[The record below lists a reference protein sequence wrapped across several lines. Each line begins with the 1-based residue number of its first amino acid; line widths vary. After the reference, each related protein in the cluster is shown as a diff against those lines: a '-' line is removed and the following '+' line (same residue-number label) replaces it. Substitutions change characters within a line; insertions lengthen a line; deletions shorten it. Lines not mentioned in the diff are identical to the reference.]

1 MRALA
6 IVMLLGFGGSAF
18 AGQFEGYSSS
28 GKMDEK
34 HYEFKVSQAD
44 IARTPVW
51 APGADFPPLSARKAQ
66 DIARREMQEL
76 LGGGKQPWELRE
88 TTIVAMGDG
97 MHFVYVIQFEPPS
110 DGQGYTMC
118 DFMRILV
125 LMDGTVPKP
134 IVSHYHRKRPNQ
146 SLQPTAG
153 RSDD

>member
-6 IVMLLGFGGSAF
+6 IVMLFGFGGSTF
-18 AGQFEGYSSS
+18 AGQLKGYSAS

-66 DIARREMQEL
+66 DIAGREMQEL

-110 DGQGYTMC
+110 DGQGCTMC

-134 IVSHYHRKRPNQ
+134 IVKPLSP
-146 SLQPTAG
+146 
-153 RSDD
+153 